1 MFDLDLKKHF
11 EDRGYKI
18 KAATVASDAGKT
30 KSLGYGYLT
39 FYEDSELERCFISMN
54 NTMIKDKYIIVNRQG
69 DNVRDPEANIIVRN
83 IPKSVNQQDIFNR
96 FKEFGNIKSCKL
108 ETFKDGISRGFAFV

>member
-1 MFDLDLKKHF
+1 MRADGQKWPSLFVGNIPDKAFFDLDLKKHF

-39 FYEDSELERCFISMN
+39 FYDDSELERCFISMN
-54 NTMIKDKYIIVNRQG
+54 NTMIKDKYIIVNR
-69 DNVRDPEANIIVRN
+69 
-83 IPKSVNQQDIFNR
+83 
-96 FKEFGNIKSCKL
+96 
-108 ETFKDGISRGFAFV
+108 

>member
-1 MFDLDLKKHF
+1 MRADGQKWPSLFVGNIPDKAFFDLDLKKHF

-39 FYEDSELERCFISMN
+39 FYDDSELERCLISMN
-54 NTMIKDKYIIVNRQG
+54 NTMIKDKYIIVNR
-69 DNVRDPEANIIVRN
+69 
-83 IPKSVNQQDIFNR
+83 
-96 FKEFGNIKSCKL
+96 
-108 ETFKDGISRGFAFV
+108 